1 MTSTSSLVVSA
12 SGADLGPRYITHF
25 ASLDTKVSDT
35 TGTISVSV
43 FDPSALD
50 SVQSSIDIHVAGKW
64 NALTISFNPG
74 PGIFGHTVGL
84 HYGFARPGA
93 TPPTTLAAM
102 RKLKGYR
109 YHVFGGAADP
119 STSAKEVPF
128 PFDDAMHN
136 IAFSSSLS
144 IVGHVKLYYFFTQ
157 TPFGPKQ
164 GTGDCFELT
173 VNGNYQVY
181 GLYI

>member
-1 MTSTSSLVVSA
+1 MSSTSALVIAA
-12 SGADLGPRYITHF
+12 SGKDMGPRYITHF
-25 ASLDTKVSDT
+25 ASLDTKVDT
-35 TGTISVSV
+35 STAFVASV
-43 FDPSALD
+43 FDPSELD
-50 SVQSSIDIHVAGKW
+50 SVKSSIDIHVAGAW
-64 NALTISFNPG
+64 NNLTISFNPG

-84 HYGFARPGA
+84 HYGFSRPGA
-93 TPPTTLAAM
+93 LAPTTIAGM

-109 YHVFGGAADP
+109 YHTFGGAADP
-119 STSAKEVPF
+119 STASRDVPF

-144 IVGHVKLYYFFTQ
+144 IVGHVKLYYCFTQ
-157 TPFGPKQ
+157 TSFGPKQ